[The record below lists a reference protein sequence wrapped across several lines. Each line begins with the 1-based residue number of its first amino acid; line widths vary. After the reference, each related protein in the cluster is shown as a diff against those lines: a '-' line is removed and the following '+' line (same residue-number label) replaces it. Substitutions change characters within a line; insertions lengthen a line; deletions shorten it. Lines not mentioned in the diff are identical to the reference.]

1 MISMPRVRH
10 YKTLK
15 LAIPSRPDSGRPQV
29 SGEIAFL
36 TRSKALDGERISL
49 KQELEE
55 KEESIMEANQKSSLL
70 DKAAQLGE
78 RLVEVGGDAAR
89 LKSVASHAVEDA
101 VTEAKRFAKRGR
113 YAAEDLIDDAA
124 YRVKRDPFRSV
135 ALGFAIGF
143 SLGALVIWMA
153 TPRIA
158 RNQARED

>member
-1 MISMPRVRH
+1 MKRR
-10 YKTLK
+10 
-15 LAIPSRPDSGRPQV
+15 
-29 SGEIAFL
+29 
-36 TRSKALDGERISL
+36 
-49 KQELEE
+49 
-55 KEESIMEANQKSSLL
+55 ESIMEANQKSSLL
-70 DKAAQLGE
+70 DKATHFGE
-78 RLVEVGGDAAR
+78 RLVGGDAAR

-143 SLGALVIWMA
+143 SLGALLIWLA

-158 RNQARED
+158 RNEAREV